1 MTLPSSDAFVAK
13 GNPLVHPIFGAD
25 GSCQDNFGLLVVGD
39 KVLDAESK
47 VNDELHCQ
55 CAAFFL

>member
-55 CAAFFL
+55 